1 MDDKRGDLGAAG
13 LPVDFV
19 PLRLLVQATGTIIE
33 LNRPDMVL
41 GRHSEADVRLP
52 LPDVSRRHCRFTFRD
67 GSWYLHD
74 LKSLNG
80 TYLNDFVVEQA
91 QVCHGDVLRIGGFNF
106 VVDLAAARC
115 PEKEMVLPIKKTP
128 PTISPDADEVRRAS

>member
-1 MDDKRGDLGAAG
+1 MDDKRGAFEAAG
-13 LPVDFV
+13 LPADFV
-19 PLRLLVQATGTIIE
+19 PLRLLVQATGTAIE

-67 GSWYLHD
+67 GSWHLKD

-80 TYLNDFVVEQA
+80 TYLNDFAVEEA
-91 QVCHGDVLRIGGFNF
+91 QICHGEVLRIGGFNLT
-106 VVDLAAARC
+106 VDLAPARLAD
-115 PEKEMVLPIKKTP
+115 KERVLPMKPIL
-128 PTISPDADEVRRAS
+128 PTISPETDQARRAS